1 MKLYPSLSPE
11 LAAWAAR
18 QPVFFT
24 GSAGTHTPRINVS
37 PKGYTSSHFAIF
49 DSNTIAYVDRSG
61 SGCETIANGYD
72 NGRLTLLFIS
82 FGRSP
87 RILRLFCRMKIIER
101 GDREFD
107 SWFNRVVAD
116 RRARDTLEDVRAVIV
131 GHVWQVQ
138 TSCGY
143 TVPRVKR
150 QLLSSGGAAAGEEE
164 EGQKKEDDDPEG
176 LSVFEERPT
185 LDDYW
190 KKRPGERAITE
201 YQILKNLASLDGLPG
216 LRKARR
222 AAGQSI
228 WLTDLKARVRRALAE
243 KDGMIL
249 GALLVVF
256 FYASVVFG
264 PAYLGLLSAARD

>member
-24 GSAGTHTPRINVS
+24 GSAGTHTPRVNVS

-49 DSNTIAYVDRSG
+49 GSDTIAYIDRSG

-87 RILRLFCRMKIIER
+87 RILRLFCRMEVIER
-101 GDREFD
+101 GDRDFD
-107 SWFNRVVAD
+107 SWFSRVVAD
-116 RRARDTLEDVRAVIV
+116 RRDSESLEDVRAVIV
-131 GHVWQVQ
+131 GRIWQVQ

-143 TVPRVKR
+143 SVPRVKR
-150 QLLSSGGAAAGEEE
+150 QLQASGGESAASGEE
-164 EGQKKEDDDPEG
+164 QKTVDDDPEG
-176 LSVFEERPT
+176 LSVFEVRPT

-190 KKRPGERAITE
+190 RRRKGEPAITE
-201 YQILKNLASLDGLPG
+201 YQIRKNLTSLDGLPG
-216 LRKARR
+216 LRKARK

-228 WLTDLKARVRRALAE
+228 WFTDLKARGRRALAE

-256 FYASVVFG
+256 LYGTIVFG
-264 PAYLGLLSAARD
+264 PAYLGLLVAARD